1 MIFNLQVDFH
11 LGVLYNSDHFV
22 KVENVDSDSFTPF
35 QNGSLWQ
42 FAVFKVEVW
51 MTP

>member
-1 MIFNLQVDFH
+1 MFHFLQTEFH

-42 FAVFKVEVW
+42 FAVFRVEVSVK
-51 MTP
+51 